1 MIIVTLHAEQVRRTI
16 LLSYLPDDKATSFK
30 AISKLS
36 PSTQENDRF
45 TQPETIIIIIIITI
59 RKIIITTT
67 IIFSAPILMQL

>member
-45 TQPETIIIIIIITI
+45 TQPETMMIIITI
-59 RKIIITTT
+59 RIIIITT
-67 IIFSAPILMQL
+67 IICSAPILMQL